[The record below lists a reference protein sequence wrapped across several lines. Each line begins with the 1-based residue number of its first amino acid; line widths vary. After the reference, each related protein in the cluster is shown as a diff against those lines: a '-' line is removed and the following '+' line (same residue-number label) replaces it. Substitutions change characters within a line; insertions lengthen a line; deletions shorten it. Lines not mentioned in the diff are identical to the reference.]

1 MTTGRSQAPTTSC
14 PGCSR
19 GRSRRDVT
27 RGPADVRGVSQPP
40 GRAESRGGRPVSSW
54 GPTHRERSRTA
65 SRAESAWLAR
75 VRLVVN
81 GGVQRQCRGLPAP
94 GRSRREH
101 PSRHGGRA
109 QWVCLPRCP
118 HGNQVPG
125 RCQDVANHWSLRG
138 GRWLR
143 VGVEKSHAPLPE
155 GTPCFLGSQVFPQ
168 RSRPFRSLALK
179 PVTPG
184 LPAFC
189 SFPGETILSGGG
201 VHEAGQ
207 ASSPRAL
214 RPAPWHPQPYS
225 GALRAARLTSSL
237 SAASGSFSPSLP
249 FLEFSFV
256 LFSLS
261 EGGGRRRR
269 QRG

>member
-101 PSRHGGRA
+101 PGRHGGRA

-118 HGNQVPG
+118 HGNQVSG
-125 RCQDVANHWSLRG
+125 RCRDVANHWSLRG
-138 GRWLR
+138 GGWLR
-143 VGVEKSHAPLPE
+143 VRVEKSHAPLPE

-168 RSRPFRSLALK
+168 RS
-179 PVTPG
+179 
-184 LPAFC
+184 
-189 SFPGETILSGGG
+189 
-201 VHEAGQ
+201 
-207 ASSPRAL
+207 
-214 RPAPWHPQPYS
+214 
-225 GALRAARLTSSL
+225 
-237 SAASGSFSPSLP
+237 
-249 FLEFSFV
+249 
-256 LFSLS
+256 
-261 EGGGRRRR
+261 
-269 QRG
+269 

>member
-54 GPTHRERSRTA
+54 GPTHRERLRTA

-81 GGVQRQCRGLPAP
+81 GGMQRQCRGLPAP

-101 PSRHGGRA
+101 PGRHGGRA

-125 RCQDVANHWSLRG
+125 RCRDVANHWSLRG

-143 VGVEKSHAPLPE
+143 VRVEVTCPSPGGDALFSGVSSFPTEITTIQKPGIKTSDS
-155 GTPCFLGSQVFPQ
+155 GTPCLLLFPWRNHPFRRRGP
-168 RSRPFRSLALK
+168 RSRP
-179 PVTPG
+179 G
-184 LPAFC
+184 LVPT
-189 SFPGETILSGGG
+189 G
-201 VHEAGQ
+201 
-207 ASSPRAL
+207 
-214 RPAPWHPQPYS
+214 PAPCTLAPPTLLRGPQS
-225 GALRAARLTSSL
+225 C
-237 SAASGSFSPSLP
+237 ASHVKPLGCFWFLLP
-249 FLEFSFV
+249 FSAFLRVFLRTF
-256 LFSLS
+256 LPF
-261 EGGGRRRR
+261 
-269 QRG
+269 